1 MTEGSRQELSDDRG
15 EHRLHQTLE
24 MMLLGIAALLPQKCH
39 VFNNNKKM
47 QDKGKQL
54 HQYSDS
60 ALGGS
65 MKNSTHLFLLIIQMN
80 FTNMLQL
87 LECFFLNF

>member
-47 QDKGKQL
+47 KTKENNYINTVTV
-54 HQYSDS
+54 HWEE
-60 ALGGS
+60 A
-65 MKNSTHLFLLIIQMN
+65 
-80 FTNMLQL
+80 
-87 LECFFLNF
+87 

>member
-24 MMLLGIAALLPQKCH
+24 MMLLGIPALLPQKCH

-47 QDKGKQL
+47 QDKRK
-54 HQYSDS
+54 
-60 ALGGS
+60 
-65 MKNSTHLFLLIIQMN
+65 TIISIQ
-80 FTNMLQL
+80 
-87 LECFFLNF
+87 